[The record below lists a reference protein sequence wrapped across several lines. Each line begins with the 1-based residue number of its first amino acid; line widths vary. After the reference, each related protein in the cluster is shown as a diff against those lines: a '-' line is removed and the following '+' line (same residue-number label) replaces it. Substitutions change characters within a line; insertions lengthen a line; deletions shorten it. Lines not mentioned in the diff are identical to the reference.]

1 MVHNKVDIPLC
12 KELERCFFR
21 EHHTQ
26 HRVYIFHT
34 GFLTAAHSVTIIDA
48 RPDNALDTVFQ
59 RIRIP
64 EFCTAVGEYVFEHR
78 KKGVSIKPF
87 FQPVKYTAHGS
98 SCIAVH

>member
-1 MVHNKVDIPLC
+1 MVHNEVDIPLC

-64 EFCTAVGEYVFEHR
+64 EFCTAV
-78 KKGVSIKPF
+78 
-87 FQPVKYTAHGS
+87 
-98 SCIAVH
+98 